1 MGQSVSGVAAV
12 AAAFVVAV
20 SGCSALPADGGTV
33 FAAPVS
39 ETAAPGAQ
47 VEEALSALEQLA
59 VKGRAPKTGYARSE
73 FGALLFLIPLFEL
86 HAARSRL
93 VMLMLMAA
101 AWVQIHLGLKPLHR
115 LRNELERM
123 RRSPSERMDG
133 RYPSEIMP
141 LTSAVNRL
149 AEARERDV
157 VRDAAREKAAEKR
170 PDPLQREAALILSD
184 AIGLLENDR
193 PLSVQVLPK
202 TASAVR
208 WAD

>member
-73 FGALLFLIPLFEL
+73 FGA
-86 HAARSRL
+86 
-93 VMLMLMAA
+93 
-101 AWVQIHLGLKPLHR
+101 AWTDTNTAMWGGNSL
-115 LRNELERM
+115 
-123 RRSPSERMDG
+123 S
-133 RYPSEIMP
+133 
-141 LTSAVNRL
+141 T
-149 AEARERDV
+149 RED
-157 VRDAAREKAAEKR
+157 
-170 PDPLQREAALILSD
+170 ILSVTLWTSR
-184 AIGLLENDR
+184 AR
-193 PLSVQVLPK
+193 AAQVWPRRRAWCSRESF
-202 TASAVR
+202 TIR
-208 WAD
+208 IPGPR